1 MADRPLEAR
10 HTCRHA
16 RDLTKPSSLM
26 KMVFMRHNSG
36 QVFLLA
42 GSAALVLAGC
52 GQATEPAGRTS
63 ETAKLNIVA
72 AAYPF
77 QFVAER
83 VAGQHG
89 DVSSLTQPGAE
100 PHDLELTP
108 QQTADVIE
116 ADLVVYE
123 KTFQAA
129 VDDAVAQSG
138 KDNALDTT
146 TVVPLQDLGTE
157 QAHEKEHAEGQ
168 EHEGE
173 QHAEGEDEHAEE
185 SGLDP
190 HVWLDP
196 TQIITIGN
204 AVAEKL
210 AAVDQDRAADYAAN
224 AKALEAELT
233 TLDQEY
239 TNGLQNCE
247 RTEFITSHEAFG
259 YLAKRYGLTQIG
271 ISGLSPD
278 AEPSPARIAEVQT
291 EAKEHGVTTIF
302 YETLVSP
309 DVAKSIAGDLGLKTD
324 VLDPVEGITPESRGT
339 DYLAVM
345 RSNLTSLTAANGC
358 R

>member
-1 MADRPLEAR
+1 
-10 HTCRHA
+10 
-16 RDLTKPSSLM
+16 M
-26 KMVFMRHNSG
+26 KMVVMPHRI
-36 QVFLLA
+36 LLA
-42 GSAALVLAGC
+42 SLFTGAVLLTGSGC
-52 GQATEPAGRTS
+52 GQDPQPGATAGTDQV
-63 ETAKLNIVA
+63 TIVA

-83 VAGQHG
+83 VAGAHG
-89 DVSSLTQPGAE
+89 QVATLTQPGSE

-108 QQTADVIE
+108 RQVADVLE

-138 KDNALDTT
+138 QDNALDTT
-146 TVVPLQDLGTE
+146 TVVPLADLGTGGE
-157 QAHEKEHAEGQ
+157 HEHAEG
-168 EHEGE
+168 E
-173 QHAEGEDEHAEE
+173 EHADEEGHAHGEE

-196 TQIITIGN
+196 TNLATIGS
-204 AVAEKL
+204 AVAERL
-210 AAVDQDRAADYAAN
+210 SAVDPDHAADYAAN
-224 AKALEAELT
+224 AAALGHDLT
-233 TLDQEY
+233 ALGEEY
-239 TNGLQNCE
+239 RGALADCE
-247 RTEFITSHEAFG
+247 RTEFITTHAAFG

-291 EAKEHGVTTIF
+291 EAKEHGITTIF

-309 DVAKSIAGDLGLKTD
+309 DVAKSIAADIGLRTD

-345 RSNLTSLTAANGC
+345 RSNLTALTAANGC